1 MSAYEVETSKY
12 DSVFEAIADSFAPGY
27 DVHIVTEV
35 GPDLFYVLAS
45 YDGMIQAYEYRVD
58 YYGGLYSMRSCTID
72 MDTAV
77 SADPALKTVAENHGA
92 I

>member
-1 MSAYEVETSKY
+1 MSAYEVEASKY
-12 DSVFEAIADSFAPGY
+12 DNVFNAIADSFSPGY
-27 DVHIVTEV
+27 DVHDVAEV
-35 GPDLFYVLAS
+35 DPDVFYVLAS
-45 YDGMIQAYEYRVD
+45 YDGKIQAYEYRVD
-58 YYGGLYSMRSCTID
+58 YYGGLYSMKSCTID